1 MCPHGPVGYA
11 GQVLPLPPGPDQG
24 RLAQTIL
31 LSRDPLRVLGKLRA
45 RFGPVFTLRTTN
57 GPAVVVGAPEELT
70 RVTEL
75 DPASARAGDARR
87 RVLPQASPRS
97 VFGGDGEAHR
107 QASVRVHDA
116 LTMQAVERLEPEIAA
131 IAERHAA
138 SWPSRRPFELRVRLR
153 DVADEVWVR
162 LVLRPRGEARTHPL
176 RRAARHLLRTPGNPP
191 LPPPGESQGL
201 LGGPMTRLLER
212 RLAPFADLIRAE
224 ITERRI
230 EGAFGDGGLL
240 DRFAATDLDPQDVLE
255 ELTIVTG
262 AALEATASGLTSVL
276 ERLAHERDL
285 AAHLAD
291 AGAVDPL
298 FGPTVD
304 EALRLRPVAMAAMR
318 RLTRPISLAGH
329 DLPPGAVLM
338 APSLLLHR
346 DPGQFPEPETFRPDR
361 FASGVHGPFFPYGGG
376 ERACIGRHLAQA
388 EIRNVVPAVLR
399 TRSLRPLARV
409 PERLVERATIL
420 APCRGAL
427 VITT

>member
-1 MCPHGPVGYA
+1 M
-11 GQVLPLPPGPDQG
+11 
-24 RLAQTIL
+24 
-31 LSRDPLRVLGKLRA
+31 LSRDPLRVLRGFRA

-57 GPAVVVGAPEELT
+57 GPVIVVGAAEELT
-70 RVTEL
+70 RLTEL
-75 DPASARAGDARR
+75 DPGSACAGEARR

-107 QASVRVHDA
+107 AASARMHDA
-116 LTMQAVERLEPEIAA
+116 LTRPAIEPVEPEIAA

-153 DVADEVWVR
+153 DIADEVWIR
-162 LVLRPRGEARTHPL
+162 LVLRPRDEARTEAL
-176 RRAARHLLRTPGNPP
+176 TRAARHLLRTPGNPP
-191 LPPPGESQGL
+191 FPPPGDGQGL
-201 LGGPMTRLLER
+201 LGPAMTRLLER

-224 ITERRI
+224 ITERRAA
-230 EGAFGDGGLL
+230 GAAGEGGLL
-240 DRFAATDLDPQDVLE
+240 DRFAATDLDPQDVVD

-276 ERLAHERDL
+276 ERLAHEREL
-285 AAHLAD
+285 ADHFAD
-291 AGAVDPL
+291 AGAADPL
-298 FGPTVD
+298 FGPAVD
-304 EALRLRPVAMAAMR
+304 ESLRLRPVAMAAMR
-318 RLTRPISLAGH
+318 RLTRPITLAGH
-329 DLPPGAVLM
+329 GLRAGAVLM

-346 DPGQFPEPETFRPDR
+346 DPDWFTDPDAFRPDR
-361 FASGVHGPFFPYGGG
+361 FTAGVQGPFFPYGGG

-399 TRSLRPLARV
+399 TRQLRPLARE